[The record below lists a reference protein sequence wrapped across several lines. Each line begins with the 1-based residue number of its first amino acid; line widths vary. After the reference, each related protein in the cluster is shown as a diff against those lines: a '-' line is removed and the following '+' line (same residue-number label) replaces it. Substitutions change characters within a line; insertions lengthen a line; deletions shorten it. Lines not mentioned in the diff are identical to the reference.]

1 MIYLEFSSFV
11 VVVDDDIVVVV
22 GQHDDDETTIDR
34 CHFGP
39 SRYACSS
46 LLAAVYFTSGHKI
59 RIIVGWKNST
69 IC

>member
-22 GQHDDDETTIDR
+22 EQHDDDETIDR

-39 SRYACSS
+39 SRYA
-46 LLAAVYFTSGHKI
+46 
-59 RIIVGWKNST
+59 
-69 IC
+69 